1 MFDASQEYL
10 SLASSIESIAK
21 EQHMRTLRIPSL
33 SLGTLL
39 LAACVTINVYFPAA
53 EAQEAAREFVEKVI
67 GDEVPGEPA
76 PAPTNEGDSGGG
88 LAVLSFFISD
98 AQAQTVDITIR
109 TPAIQAIQDR
119 MASRFRSSLDAH
131 FGSGALGFG
140 RDGLLVV
147 RDAAAVP
154 LKDRAGLNQAVAE
167 DNRDR
172 AAVYREIAVAN
183 GHPEWEAQIR
193 DTFAQQWIASARS
206 GWWYQDAGGAW
217 KQK

>member
-1 MFDASQEYL
+1 
-10 SLASSIESIAK
+10 
-21 EQHMRTLRIPSL
+21 MRILRIPSL
-33 SLGTLL
+33 GLVALL

-67 GDEVPGEPA
+67 GDEGTNPTPA
-76 PAPTNEGDSGGG
+76 PATETDDGESGG
-88 LAVLSFFISD
+88 LALLDFFIPAAH
-98 AQAQTVDITIR
+98 AQSADITIR

-119 MASRFRSSLDAH
+119 MAARFRNQLEAN

-140 RDGLLVV
+140 SDGLIVL

-154 LKDRAGLNQAVAE
+154 LKDRAALNQAVAE

-172 AAVYREIAVAN
+172 NAVYREVAVAN

-193 DTFAQQWIASARS
+193 DIFSRQWIESARG
-206 GWWYQDAGGAW
+206 GWWYQDAGGSW